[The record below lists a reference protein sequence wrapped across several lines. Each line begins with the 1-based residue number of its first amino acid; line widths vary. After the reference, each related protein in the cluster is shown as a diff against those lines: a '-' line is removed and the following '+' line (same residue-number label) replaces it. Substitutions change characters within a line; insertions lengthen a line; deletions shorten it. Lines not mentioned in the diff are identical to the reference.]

1 MGGADTLDLPGEL
14 FEVTESPA
22 KEANLALKAQA
33 ANRVFAGPESGAP
46 AAPTARLLVDA
57 DIPAAIARDT
67 EVATAVSDHAAAGD
81 PHTGYQK
88 ESEREAASG
97 YAGLNASSR
106 VIKNPASASAIPVAY
121 GIPTASAAGKLAD
134 GWHPQIASG
143 DLHTEY
149 QRESEKGAAGG
160 YATLNVAVKVPD
172 AQITSYLLV
181 DIPFG
186 TQVRTYYP

>member
-1 MGGADTLDLPGEL
+1 MLLIYRADLDTATGGWQEM
-14 FEVTESPA
+14 
-22 KEANLALKAQA
+22 
-33 ANRVFAGPESGAP
+33 
-46 AAPTARLLVDA
+46 ARG
-57 DIPAAIARDT
+57 
-67 EVATAVSDHAAAGD
+67 ATAGDLAAHIAAGD
-81 PHTGYQK
+81 PHTVYQR
-88 ESEREAASG
+88 ESEKGAASG
-97 YAGLNASSR
+97 YAGLDASSK
-106 VIKNPASASAIPVAY
+106 VIKNPASASAIPTAY
-121 GIPTASAAGKLAD
+121 GIPTASAAGKLAE

-160 YATLNVAVKVPD
+160 YASLNVAVKVPD

>member
-1 MGGADTLDLPGEL
+1 
-14 FEVTESPA
+14 
-22 KEANLALKAQA
+22 
-33 ANRVFAGPESGAP
+33 
-46 AAPTARLLVDA
+46 
-57 DIPAAIARDT
+57 
-67 EVATAVSDHAAAGD
+67 
-81 PHTGYQK
+81 
-88 ESEREAASG
+88 
-97 YAGLNASSR
+97 

-121 GIPTASAAGKLAD
+121 GIPTASAAGKLAE

-149 QRESEKGAAGG
+149 QKESEKGAAGG
-160 YATLNVAVKVPD
+160 YASLNATVKVPD